1 MRIIFDCRY
10 TRIGRHDGISRYT
23 ASLVGELAKLEPV
36 TMLISDERQLELLP
50 NLPWILGPSPTSATE
65 PLTSRFLNRFEP
77 DVVFSPMQT
86 IGPWFRKFTL
96 VTTIHDLI
104 YYSNRTPPRNLPWA
118 VRLLWRGY
126 HLSWAFQ
133 RGLLNHAD
141 AHLADSR
148 TTRDLMLAHRLTR
161 NPVTVVTLGTE
172 LESPTTARA
181 VPTTRELVYMGSFM
195 PYKNVDLLAQALH
208 LLPGYR
214 LHLLSRVSPA
224 ESEKLVA
231 LAPADSL
238 EFHNGATD
246 EAYVELLKRAT
257 ALVTASKD
265 EGFGLPLVEAMVL
278 GTPVVVSD
286 IPIFR
291 EIGGDAALYF
301 DPKSPESFAASV
313 QELERAG
320 EWAERSRRSV
330 ELGAT
335 YRWDIAAQELLRVLK
350 ESVAARNR

>member
-1 MRIIFDCRY
+1 
-10 TRIGRHDGISRYT
+10 
-23 ASLVGELAKLEPV
+23 
-36 TMLISDERQLELLP
+36 
-50 NLPWILGPSPTSATE
+50 
-65 PLTSRFLNRFEP
+65 
-77 DVVFSPMQT
+77 
-86 IGPWFRKFTL
+86 
-96 VTTIHDLI
+96 
-104 YYSNRTPPRNLPWA
+104 
-118 VRLLWRGY
+118 
-126 HLSWAFQ
+126 
-133 RGLLNHAD
+133 
-141 AHLADSR
+141 
-148 TTRDLMLAHRLTR
+148 
-161 NPVTVVTLGTE
+161 
-172 LESPTTARA
+172 
-181 VPTTRELVYMGSFM
+181 MGSFM